1 MTNRLQ
7 NLKDN
12 LEFYCSIFTLEE
24 IEQALKDYMDET
36 FNTEEY
42 FRSKDDAFEKG
53 QSFGMYF
60 EQCDI
65 LDEITKIIEEGK

>member
-1 MTNRLQ
+1 MIDRLQ
-7 NLKDN
+7 KLKEN
-12 LEFYCSIFTLEE
+12 LEFNCRQFEE
-24 IEQALKDYMDET
+24 SNEAGLQDYLNGT
-36 FNTEEY
+36 FYAEEY
-42 FRSKDDAFEKG
+42 FGSKDAAFNKG